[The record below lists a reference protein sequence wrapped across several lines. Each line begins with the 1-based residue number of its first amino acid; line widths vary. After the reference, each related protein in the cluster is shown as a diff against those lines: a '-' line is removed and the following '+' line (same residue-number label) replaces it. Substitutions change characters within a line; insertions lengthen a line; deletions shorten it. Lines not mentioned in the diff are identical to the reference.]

1 MLTVVSLVATINGLL
16 TWIGR
21 GFGITELTLQLI
33 LRYIFYPVTFFMGLP
48 RNEILRVAELLATKL
63 VANEFV
69 AYTCTSPLFPP
80 YAFPV
85 LTSLSPPSPHN
96 VPQRPT
102 TTYHSMANQ
111 AMAIPLPEED
121 FFVLGTIL
129 GTLRDNRQGV
139 TWRDVVKVSRKSIAT
154 L

>member
-1 MLTVVSLVATINGLL
+1 
-16 TWIGR
+16 
-21 GFGITELTLQLI
+21 
-33 LRYIFYPVTFFMGLP
+33 
-48 RNEILRVAELLATKL
+48 
-63 VANEFV
+63 
-69 AYTCTSPLFPP
+69 
-80 YAFPV
+80 
-85 LTSLSPPSPHN
+85 
-96 VPQRPT
+96 
-102 TTYHSMANQ
+102 MANQ